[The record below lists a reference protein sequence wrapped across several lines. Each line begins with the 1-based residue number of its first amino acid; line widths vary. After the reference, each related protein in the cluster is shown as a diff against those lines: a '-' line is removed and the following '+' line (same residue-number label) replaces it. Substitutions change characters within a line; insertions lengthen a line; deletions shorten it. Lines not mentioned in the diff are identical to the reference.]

1 MNIAE
6 QALKSQGRIW
16 ALGFRMLGAP
26 QAADDLV
33 QDTLLRAIERPPR
46 DLARPLEPWLLSV
59 AGNLARDRLRARKV
73 AQAKRPFVPAPLPP
87 ARLDPQASLATRQTA
102 SIAWLLAAEA
112 LTPEQRLVWLLR
124 EVLEYATTEA
134 AELLQSTPGAIRALH
149 FRANKRLA
157 QHPIPA
163 PTPASAQAHAA
174 ALLRF
179 SQAIQQGELDTAKAL
194 LAPQAAYLA
203 DGGPTYRAAGRPIF
217 GAERLLRV
225 FSALGTSLG
234 ATRVEL
240 VWLGGFPAL
249 WITVLA
255 PKIGFAPAALV
266 QLVLDGEGRIAK
278 VTTLM
283 DPARLTPALG

>member
-1 MNIAE
+1 MNLAE
-6 QALKSQGRIW
+6 QALESQGRIW

-46 DLARPLEPWLLSV
+46 DLGRPLEPWLLAV

-87 ARLDPQASLATRQTA
+87 ARLDPQASVATRQTA
-102 SIAWLLAAEA
+102 SLAWLLAAEA

-124 EVLEYATTEA
+124 EVMDFATTEA
-134 AELLQSTPGAIRALH
+134 ATLLERTPGAIRALH

-157 QHPIPA
+157 AHPIPA
-163 PTPASAQAHAA
+163 PTPANAQAHAG

-179 SQAIQQGELDTAKAL
+179 SQAIQRGDLDAARAL
-194 LAPQAAYLA
+194 LTPEATYLA
-203 DGGPTYRAAGRPIF
+203 DGGPQYRAAGLPLV
-217 GAERLLRV
+217 GADRLVRV

-234 ATRVEL
+234 QTRVEL
-240 VWLGGFPAL
+240 RWVGGFPAL
-249 WITVLA
+249 WIQVLE
-255 PKIGFAPAALV
+255 PKIGLAPAALV
-266 QLVLDGEGRIAK
+266 QVVLDPEGRIAT

-283 DPARLTPALG
+283 DPARLVF